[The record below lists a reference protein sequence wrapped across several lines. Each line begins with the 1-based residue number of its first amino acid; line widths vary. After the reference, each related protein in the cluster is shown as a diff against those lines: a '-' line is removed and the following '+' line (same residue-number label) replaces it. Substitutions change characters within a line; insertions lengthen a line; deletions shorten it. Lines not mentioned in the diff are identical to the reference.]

1 MELVHPFF
9 RSGGRLVRAAGTPGR
24 RRGHVLAGS
33 GIGGSISV
41 LLSAVMHSW
50 LPLIVVGSLIG
61 VAILIVGTAV
71 LVPILRGATPTV
83 KCGSFELSFDN
94 GKGNARPQITKG
106 GHQ

>member
-1 MELVHPFF
+1 
-9 RSGGRLVRAAGTPGR
+9 VRAAGTPGR

-41 LLSAVMHSW
+41 LLSAVLHSW

-61 VAILIVGTAV
+61 VAMVIVGAAV
-71 LVPILRGATPTV
+71 LIPIIRGAIPSV
-83 KCGSFELSFDN
+83 KCGSFELTFDN
-94 GKGNARPQITKG
+94 SKGSAPPQITKG